1 MRKVQ
6 MVLPHLGAPASSLD
20 RPVQFLPITALIKP
34 GQHTPAEIL
43 ALGLELRIPN
53 AAAQT
58 RPVSLAGIRQD
69 SRGSK
74 RYFKQIFCDNISEFE
89 ANMPSHA
96 VGSLPARVHQ
106 PMTQPLPLVRI
117 ASRGEL
123 PVASRSCRS
132 DRRWPRTQASPSES
146 CNPRPSRAGRWIRTG
161 TSARLTRG
169 SLDEHEGRRAT
180 EIISFV
186 INLEHIGDI
195 IDKNLSEVA
204 AKKMKRKLQFSKGQP
219 NSPRSISAFSKV

>member
-1 MRKVQ
+1 

-58 RPVSLAGIRQD
+58 RPVSLAGIRPD

-117 ASRGEL
+117 ASRVKIGPREHPSVLTPMRGHVPRQRCGRVDLASVQTRCKGNFRWLRGRVGPIDDGREL
-123 PVASRSCRS
+123 KRRLQSLVILGLPAQGDGSEQAPAHGSPAAVSMSTKAVA
-132 DRRWPRTQASPSES
+132 P
-146 CNPRPSRAGRWIRTG
+146 
-161 TSARLTRG
+161 
-169 SLDEHEGRRAT
+169 
-180 EIISFV
+180 
-186 INLEHIGDI
+186 
-195 IDKNLSEVA
+195 
-204 AKKMKRKLQFSKGQP
+204 
-219 NSPRSISAFSKV
+219 PRSSHS